1 ADEHARPH
9 GADHPQCRP
18 RARNHRR
25 YALRHHGPDGHR
37 DYGRSGTDFRTRL
50 SAPARC
56 PPKSNPSCR
65 RRVSNRHFS
74 LYRPSPANRAA
85 DLPSGPVSPTIKHMR
100 SQPCSYWSLAVFTVA
115 AVCTLSACHR
125 GAPADILTNGKKLY
139 SQHAEELIIRH
150 FFDDQRGGV
159 FLDVGCWDWKEGSTT
174 LYLEEKLGWSGIG
187 VDAQPKVRQG
197 YEQHRPH
204 TKFQNYIVTDRSG
217 GTGKLFVG
225 GQVSSINERHV
236 EQFGAA
242 WDQTDPIEVPTIT
255 LNDLLAQNGLQHLDF
270 LSMDIEGAEPK
281 ALAG

>member
-1 ADEHARPH
+1 MR
-9 GADHPQCRP
+9 
-18 RARNHRR
+18 
-25 YALRHHGPDGHR
+25 
-37 DYGRSGTDFRTRL
+37 
-50 SAPARC
+50 
-56 PPKSNPSCR
+56 SNPCSC
-65 RRVSNRHFS
+65 
-74 LYRPSPANRAA
+74 
-85 DLPSGPVSPTIKHMR
+85 
-100 SQPCSYWSLAVFTVA
+100 WSFAVLTVA

-139 SQHAEELIIRH
+139 SQHDEELIIRH

-159 FLDVGCWDWKEGSTT
+159 FLDVGCWDWKDGSTT

-255 LNDLLAQNGLQHLDF
+255 LNDLLAQNGIQHVDF

-281 ALAG
+281 ALAGFDISKFKPRLVLIESSPEIREAILQYFSAHGYERIDEYLAYDSVNWYFRPKLSDPNATHRS